1 MLLKIVLG
9 IQEIN
14 KNEKQYFVLHTST
27 ADDVKDRKGFIGKQV
42 ETIFVNAEQMPV
54 DLKIGSKIRVYYDNV
69 GGKAYLSGIEVCK

>member
-9 IQEIN
+9 IQEI
-14 KNEKQYFVLHTST
+14 KKDGKQFFILHTST
-27 ADDVKDRKGFIGKQV
+27 ADDVKDRTGFVGKQT
-42 ETIFVNAEQMPV
+42 ENIFVFAEQMPV